1 MLLLR
6 LLGLSRLRWLRLG
19 RVDRSG
25 TRESKTRRS
34 GEVRVGRVRQ
44 RETGISLLSLGLGLR
59 LLVGLGLTLLVLLG
73 LRGVCRAT
81 EADLAGLEC
90 EGHGDAEETSEKSD
104 RGNLQCGGKGLIPVL
119 SWVPIYLGF
128 QTPPQFSDR
137 L

>member
-1 MLLLR
+1 MW
-6 LLGLSRLRWLRLG
+6 LGLLIRLWLA
-19 RVDRSG
+19 
-25 TRESKTRRS
+25 
-34 GEVRVGRVRQ
+34 
-44 RETGISLLSLGLGLR
+44 
-59 LLVGLGLTLLVLLG
+59 LLVLLR
-73 LRGVCRAT
+73 LRGVRGGT

-119 SWVPIYLGF
+119 SWVPIYLRF